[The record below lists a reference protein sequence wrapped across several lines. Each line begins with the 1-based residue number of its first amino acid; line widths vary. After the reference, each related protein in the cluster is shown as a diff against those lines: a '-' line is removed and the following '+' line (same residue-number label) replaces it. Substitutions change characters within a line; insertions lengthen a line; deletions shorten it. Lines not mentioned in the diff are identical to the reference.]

1 MNMTTPNRHG
11 LLPPPPP
18 PFPLTLNHLPFRSL
32 RAFALLAL
40 ALLLGLAGAAHA
52 TGPDLTV
59 GTNRYAVNRS
69 FTYNLG
75 PTGMRGWIWTKWS
88 TYNSD
93 TSTADNPWQILVTS
107 VGTNTPASAAGI
119 LTNDVIL
126 GAQAGGGAVSLF
138 TNDARKSLGLA
149 IGDAEAA
156 NGVLRLLVDRYGVG
170 TNTYTLQL
178 KLTNLAYS
186 ATAPYNCPKSERIL
200 ADAVN
205 VISNKKFS
213 LSGIAN
219 PVLGLAKLAAGI
231 TNDAVKTYA
240 NSICP
245 ATGSLQPLVY
255 YDSWTWAY
263 NNIFLTEY
271 FLLTGDT
278 SVTNGIREWTRSL
291 AEAQSMYGTLGHHYT
306 ENRHDGTHGSAWG
319 YGPMNACSI
328 PAGISLVLAK
338 KCGISHPKIDP
349 AIDRL
354 GKFESYYVGKGGIP
368 YGEHAPELQSYRAN
382 GGRHAM
388 AAMFFGLQGNKPT
401 QTEYFSRMNMAEYNG
416 MECWHCGG
424 DPNYIWGWIAANI
437 GGTNALASR
446 LAQMRWYVDLA
457 RRYDGSF
464 VSDAY
469 DQGLSGFT
477 SGDYWAPN
485 LGYQYELDASSLH
498 VLLFSVPRRRIYLTG
513 RNPNPANELSA
524 AAVSNAIWAGHLELT
539 VNGYTTNQLLGC
551 FSEYDPYMRW
561 TVAQALATK
570 PGSTNLVPTLSAM
583 TTNANP
589 RVREASC
596 QALGTIK
603 NPTAIPALVARLRDP
618 DMGVRWKAGGAL
630 QEFDA
635 AATTAPYLTDIMKA
649 FIANGSLDQYAIDWA
664 DPLREANNCLS
675 ALLFKQRPGDTM
687 AAPTDLFYEAVK
699 VGMAQP
705 DGYGRA
711 NLANFIQNNLTWEHV
726 QTLAP
731 NIVEAA
737 KEPPPADR
745 MFGQNFPIY
754 AIKTLAK
761 YNVAEGIPLAVRIA
775 DKYLL
780 YGGLGNISGEALSVL
795 SDTYRGSAKDALT
808 ALYTMQSRAPAQ
820 WTNDV
825 QSAINSIQT
834 NSGPAL
840 VHFKQITTITATPP
854 ALKWPASTATL
865 ACSVTDPDNG
875 IPRYHWS
882 KLSGNG
888 TVTFTFNDSTAASNC
903 TATFSAPGTYVL
915 QLACDDGSILDS
927 STWNWGYQP
936 EGSQTYT
943 NIMGA
948 VYTNI
953 TVKVDGSSPASAAAT
968 KN

>member
-1 MNMTTPNRHG
+1 MKSNNSKAKYMKKTLVSLAALVILATPG
-11 LLPPPPP
+11 LVFGGKAKPMP
-18 PFPLTLNHLPFRSL
+18 
-32 RAFALLAL
+32 
-40 ALLLGLAGAAHA
+40 A
-52 TGPDLTV
+52 TDLIV
-59 GTNRYAVNRS
+59 STNRYGVIRQ

-75 PTGMRGWIWTKWS
+75 PSGMRGWIWT
-88 TYNSD
+88 TPRYNSD
-93 TSTADNPWQILVTS
+93 LDTGEAPWQILVTS

-126 GAQAGGGAVSLF
+126 GAQAGGGAVSVF
-138 TNDARKSLGLA
+138 TNNARKSFGLA

-156 NGVLRLLVDRYGVG
+156 NGVLRLLINRDGVG
-170 TNTYTLQL
+170 TNQTYALQL

-186 ATAPYNCPKSERIL
+186 ATAPYNCAKSTRIL

-205 VISNKKFS
+205 VISNKTFTFPC
-213 LSGIAN
+213 IAN
-219 PVLGLAKLAAGI
+219 PVLGLAKLAVGI
-231 TNDAVKTYA
+231 TNDPVRIYA

-278 SVTNGIREWTRSL
+278 RVTNGILEWTHSL

-319 YGPMNACSI
+319 YGPMHGCSI
-328 PAGISLVLAK
+328 PAGISIVLAK
-338 KCGISHPKIDP
+338 KCGISHPEIDP

-354 GKFESYYVGKGGIP
+354 GKYESYYVGKGGIP

-388 AAMFFGLQGNKPT
+388 AAMFFALQGNRPT
-401 QTEYFSRMNMAEYNG
+401 QTEYFTRMNMAEYNG
-416 MECWHCGG
+416 MESWHCGG

-437 GGTNALASR
+437 GGTNALSSR

-464 VSDAY
+464 VNDSY
-469 DQGLSGFT
+469 DQGGLGGLT
-477 SGDYWAPN
+477 VNYWDTPRAYSSYDLEP
-485 LGYQYELDASSLH
+485 SSLY
-498 VLLFSVPRRRIYLTG
+498 VLLFSGPNRRIYLTG
-513 RNPNPANELSA
+513 RNPTPANELSA

-539 VNGYTTNQLLGC
+539 VNGYTTNELLRC
-551 FSEYDPYMRW
+551 FGEYDPYVRW
-561 TVAQALATK
+561 SVAQTLSTK
-570 PGSTNLVPTLSAM
+570 PGSTNLVPTLIAM
-583 TTNANP
+583 TTHADS

-596 QALGTIK
+596 QALGAIK
-603 NPTAIPALVARLRDP
+603 SPSAIPALVARLSDP
-618 DMGVRWKAGGAL
+618 NMGVRWKAGGAL
-630 QEFDA
+630 QEFDS
-635 AATTAPYLTDIMKA
+635 AATTASYLTDIMTA
-649 FIANGSLDQYAIDWA
+649 FITNGSLDAYSIDWA
-664 DPLREANNCLS
+664 DPLREANTCLS
-675 ALLFKQRPGDTM
+675 ALLFKQRPGDTLT
-687 AAPTDLFYEAVK
+687 APTNLFYETVK
-699 VGMAQP
+699 VGLAQP
-705 DGYGRA
+705 DGFGRA
-711 NLANFIQNNLTWEHV
+711 NLARFMLNNMTWTHV

-745 MFGQNFPIY
+745 MFGQDFPIY

-761 YNVAEGIPLAVRIA
+761 FNVEEGIPLAVRIA

-780 YGGLGNISGEALSVL
+780 YGGLGNISGEALDVL
-795 SDTYRGSAKDALT
+795 SSSYRGSAKDALP
-808 ALYTMQSRAPAQ
+808 ALYTMQSWAPANRQ
-820 WTNDV
+820 IKDTID
-825 QSAINSIQT
+825 AIQT

-854 ALKWPASTATL
+854 ALKWPAATTKL
-865 ACSVTDPDNG
+865 ACSVTDPDKG

-882 KLSGNG
+882 KLSGSG
-888 TVTFTFNDSTAASNC
+888 TVTFTINDSTATSNC
-903 TATFSAPGTYVL
+903 TATFSAPGIYVL
-915 QLACDDGSILDS
+915 QLACVDRSILDPF
-927 STWNWGYQP
+927 TWNWGYQP

-943 NIMGA
+943 NIIGA

-953 TVKVDGSSPASAAAT
+953 TVKVDAASAASAISR
-968 KN
+968 KH

>member
-1 MNMTTPNRHG
+1 MKNTLISLAIIAILATPVAVFG
-11 LLPPPPP
+11 
-18 PFPLTLNHLPFRSL
+18 
-32 RAFALLAL
+32 
-40 ALLLGLAGAAHA
+40 AGKAKTISA
-52 TGPDLTV
+52 PDLTV
-59 GTNRYAVNRS
+59 GTNRYGVNRK

-75 PTGMRGWIWTKWS
+75 PTGMRGWIWTQWS

-93 TSTADNPWQILVTS
+93 TSTGENPWQILVTS
-107 VGTNTPASAAGI
+107 VGTGTPASAAGI

-126 GAQAGGGAVSLF
+126 GAQAGGGAVAVF
-138 TNDARKSLGLA
+138 TNSARKSLGWA

-156 NGVLRLLVDRYGVG
+156 NGILRLLINRDGVG
-170 TNTYTLQL
+170 TNQTYTLQL

-186 ATAPYNCPKSERIL
+186 ATAPYNCPKSARIL

-205 VISNKKFS
+205 VISNKTFS

-219 PVLGLAKLAAGI
+219 PVLGLAKLAVGM
-231 TNDAVKTYA
+231 TNAAVKTYA
-240 NSICP
+240 KSICP

-263 NNIFLTEY
+263 HNIFLTEY

-291 AEAQSMYGTLGHHYT
+291 AEAQSMYGTLGHHFT

-319 YGPMNACSI
+319 YGPMHACSI
-328 PAGISLVLAK
+328 PAGISIVLAK
-338 KCGISHPKIDP
+338 KCGIGHPEINP

-354 GKFESYYVGKGGIP
+354 GKYESYYVGKGGLP

-446 LAQMRWYVDLA
+446 LEQMRWYVDLA

-464 VSDAY
+464 VCDAY
-469 DQGLSGFT
+469 DQGFDGAS

-485 LGYQYELDASSLH
+485 LGYQYELDASSLY
-498 VLLFSVPRRRIYLTG
+498 VLLFSVPDRRIYLTG

-524 AAVSNAIWAGHLELT
+524 AVVSNAIWAGHLELT
-539 VNGYTTNQLLGC
+539 VQGYTTNELLGC
-551 FSEYDPYMRW
+551 FGEYDPYVRW
-561 TVAQALATK
+561 TVAQTLATQ
-570 PGSTNLVPTLSAM
+570 PGSTNLVPTLLAM
-583 TTNANP
+583 TTHADP

-603 NPTAIPALVARLRDP
+603 SRSAIPALVARLCDP

-630 QEFDA
+630 QLFDS
-635 AATTAPYLTDIMKA
+635 AATTAPYLTNIMTA
-649 FIANGSLDQYAIDWA
+649 FVTNGSLDQHSIDWA
-664 DPLREANNCLS
+664 DPLRMANNCLS
-675 ALLFKQRPGDTM
+675 ALLFKQRPGDTIT
-687 AAPTDLFYEAVK
+687 APTNLFYEAVK
-699 VGMAQP
+699 VGLAQP
-705 DGYGRA
+705 DGYGRG
-711 NLANFIQNNLTWEHV
+711 NLARFMLNNLTWTHV
-726 QTLAP
+726 QRLAP
-731 NIVEAA
+731 NIVAAA
-737 KEPPPADR
+737 KDPPPADR
-745 MFGQNFPIY
+745 MFGQDFPIY
-754 AIKTLAK
+754 AIQTLAK
-761 YNVAEGIPLAVRIA
+761 YQVEEGIPLAVRIA

-780 YGGLGNISGEALSVL
+780 YGGLGNISGDALNVL
-795 SDTYRGSAKDALT
+795 SNSYRGSAKEALP
-808 ALYTMQSRAPAQ
+808 ALYTMQSWAPKNRQIKDTIEA
-820 WTNDV
+820 
-825 QSAINSIQT
+825 IQT
-834 NSGPAL
+834 RPGPAL
-840 VHFKQITTITATPP
+840 VHFKRITTLTATPP

-865 ACSVTDPDNG
+865 ACSVADPDRG

-882 KLSGNG
+882 QISGSG
-888 TVTFTFNDSTAASNC
+888 TVTFTVNDSTAASNC

-915 QLACDDGSILDS
+915 QLAYDDGSIMDT
-927 STWNWGYQP
+927 STWRWGYAP
-936 EGSQTYT
+936 EGSQTFT
-943 NIMGA
+943 NIIGA

-953 TVKVDGSSPASAAAT
+953 TVKVNGSSPASAAST